1 MEIRQEEKFTTKLK
15 LLRLERGKTQEEVAD
30 ELGISRGCLANYETG
45 KRTPDGDMLK
55 KLAKVLGVSVDFMIT
70 YSDVRNVTLNEE
82 ELKVYTK
89 ANEKLKE
96 YGDIINLNE
105 VDLVSRIQLI
115 DFFQYLKEKEKKE
128 QEQSR

>member
-1 MEIRQEEKFTTKLK
+1 MVLKKGDKFTTKLK
-15 LLRLERGKTQEEVAD
+15 MLRLEKGMTQGEIAD

-45 KRTPDGDMLK
+45 KRSPDGDMLK
-55 KLAKVLGVSVDFMIT
+55 KLAQVLNVSIDFLMT
-70 YSDVRNVTLNEE
+70 GSDVRSVTLNEE

-105 VDLVSRIQLI
+105 VNVISRIQLV
-115 DFFQYLKEKEKKE
+115 DFFQYLKEKEKRE
-128 QEQSR
+128 EYL

>member
-1 MEIRQEEKFTTKLK
+1 MTLKKGDKFTTKLK
-15 LLRLERGKTQEEVAD
+15 MLRLEKGMTQGEIAN

-45 KRTPDGDMLK
+45 KRSPDGDMLK
-55 KLAKVLGVSVDFMIT
+55 KLAQVLNVSIDFLMT
-70 YSDVRNVTLNEE
+70 GSDVRSVTLNEE

-105 VDLVSRIQLI
+105 VNVISRIQLV
-115 DFFQYLKEKEKKE
+115 DFFQYLKEKEKRE
-128 QEQSR
+128 EYL